1 MEFENRGETVWEV
14 FDSASH
20 SLSHKKWK
28 PSHMK
33 ITKSKPPTTRN
44 GREDSDRTRRN
55 TQEKMKT
62 SLREIKFRFTTT
74 VAAMFEYMKDYPD
87 KLRLVNE
94 MGFGALSHLPTNN
107 LDQQLLKQIY
117 DRYDIH
123 DNTIYSN
130 AAAVK
135 LTTRKI
141 GDALGLCSKGTAYET
156 RVVRKNLSQED
167 KDVHKFFQGKTAVEL
182 TELKAFLLPNSTA
195 RIVPTALTTIFD
207 LETTSK
213 RNWALHVH
221 DFLILELKKAKQN
234 NAAAIHECVY
244 VLMIIY
250 FHETQFGENLKEIE
264 ARAPWI
270 AYWKGD
276 TLKRRLKQERTH
288 EAGLLKKGEM
298 MAKKDISNRKNPTM
312 RVPPSRR
319 DSDPDSE
326 AIESNLAEDSEPDLE
341 PEPEPKHDAHDK
353 PPPQREIRSK
363 KRNDRAVVGSN
374 APVIRTQQS
383 VAEPD
388 LGRDESDNGAVEGP
402 GVVPSEPPHKETE
415 VHHEKTTDAGVND
428 NTAVEVPPTHQKLPI
443 HNDQP
448 PESSDA
454 AADVPPLAEDIQDA
468 TEPEPLTVVVPLQSE
483 QQPEPQRTSEEP
495 TEVEP
500 EPNTINIPLELE
512 PELTLRPWLQYEAGT
527 SAEKDA
533 TKSVD
538 DMITDVLISMKQ
550 DEQSTQVENEPQN
563 EDQGQCRTPEAALA
577 SMEERCFIWA
587 TTNNDNKEE
596 VERYQR
602 DIYCVPP
609 EILTLM
615 FETYGTNYL
624 DKKTKKPHLISS
636 LKDQEYM
643 ELLDKEKLKTTSA
656 VSCCNHHQ
664 HIDLADTKR
673 GMKSD
678 DGSSASRRSAGGEGG
693 ERSSAKTQGF
703 FAARPDT
710 PLWPCV
716 FR

>member
-1 MEFENRGETVWEV
+1 MGRPKKSDAKHAKKTTNNEEAGSSKNQGHLFR
-14 FDSASH
+14 
-20 SLSHKKWK
+20 SL
-28 PSHMK
+28 
-33 ITKSKPPTTRN
+33 
-44 GREDSDRTRRN
+44 
-55 TQEKMKT
+55 
-62 SLREIKFRFTTT
+62 TTT
-74 VAAMFEYMKDYPD
+74 VAEMFEYLKDYPD

-94 MGFGALSHLPTNN
+94 MGFGALSHLPANN

-123 DNTIYSN
+123 DNTIYSD

-156 RVVRKNLSQED
+156 IVVRNNLSQED
-167 KDVHKFFQGKTAVEL
+167 KDVHKFFQGKTAIEL
-182 TELKAFLLPNSTA
+182 TELVQTTPLDTEENRKLFMRAFILFIQKAFLLPNSTV
-195 RIVPTALTTIFD
+195 RIVPTALTTLFD

-234 NAAAIHECVY
+234 NAAAIHGCVY

-250 FHETQFGENLKEIE
+250 FHETQFGENSKEVE
-264 ARAPWI
+264 AQAPWI

-276 TLKRRLKQERTH
+276 TLKKRLKQERTH
-288 EAGLLKKGEM
+288 EAGLLKTGEM

-319 DSDPDSE
+319 DSDSDSE
-326 AIESNLAEDSEPDLE
+326 ATESNLAADSEPDLE
-341 PEPEPKHDAHDK
+341 PEPEHDAHDE

-374 APVIRTQQS
+374 APVIRTHQS

-388 LGRDESDNGAVEGP
+388 SDPLEHIPIARAFKKRKTQEGGYKKTKINERDEAVQTKGGSVSEATRMFDSFDTVSLGRDESDNVAVEGP

-415 VHHEKTTDAGVND
+415 VHHEKTIDAEVND
-428 NTAVEVPPTHQKLPI
+428 STAVEVPPILETVEQEEPQRQEPQHEEPQPEPLVVIMPI
-443 HNDQP
+443 HSDQP

-468 TEPEPLTVVVPLQSE
+468 TEPEPLIVVVPLQSE

-500 EPNTINIPLELE
+500 EPNTMNIPLELE

-527 SAEKDA
+527 SAEKDP
-533 TKSVD
+533 TKSAD

-550 DEQSTQVENEPQN
+550 DRQSTQVENEPQN
-563 EDQGQCRTPEAALA
+563 EDQGQCRTPEAASA

-587 TTNNDNKEE
+587 TTNNDNK
-596 VERYQR
+596 Y
-602 DIYCVPP
+602 
-609 EILTLM
+609 
-615 FETYGTNYL
+615 ETIFQL
-624 DKKTKKPHLISS
+624 
-636 LKDQEYM
+636 
-643 ELLDKEKLKTTSA
+643 
-656 VSCCNHHQ
+656 
-664 HIDLADTKR
+664 
-673 GMKSD
+673 
-678 DGSSASRRSAGGEGG
+678 
-693 ERSSAKTQGF
+693 
-703 FAARPDT
+703 
-710 PLWPCV
+710 
-716 FR
+716 